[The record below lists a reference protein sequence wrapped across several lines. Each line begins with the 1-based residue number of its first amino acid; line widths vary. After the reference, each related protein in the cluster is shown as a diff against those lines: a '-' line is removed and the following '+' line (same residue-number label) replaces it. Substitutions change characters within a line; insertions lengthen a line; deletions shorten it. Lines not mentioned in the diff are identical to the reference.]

1 MAKLILLGT
10 ASAVA
15 FEGHENTYMVVKGD
29 KSSILIDCAAKP
41 LLQLKKTGIHFNDLS
56 DLIITHFHADHV
68 SGLANLLMDM
78 WILGRQAEF
87 CIHGSQHTISRV
99 ETLMSLFDWETWSNM
114 YPVSFHTIPLEE
126 SFLVLENSEFK
137 IHSSPVEHLI
147 PALGLRFEY
156 LENGFVIAY
165 SCDTNPVEQVVRL
178 AAGVD
183 VLVHEAAGSFQGHST
198 SAEAGEIASQAQA
211 GKLYLIHYS
220 MYGGKTA
227 APIISGA
234 ERTFPREVILAE
246 DLMEIEF
253 SK

>member
-1 MAKLILLGT
+1 MAKLIFLGT

-15 FEGHENTYMVVKGD
+15 FEGHENTYMVLQGD

-56 DLIITHFHADHV
+56 DLVITHFHADHV

-78 WILGRQAEF
+78 WILGRQTKF
-87 CIHGSQHTISRV
+87 CIHGSQHSISRA
-99 ETLMSLFDWETWSNM
+99 ETMMGLFEWDTWKNM
-114 YPVSFHTIPLEE
+114 YPVSFHTIPLIE
-126 SFLVLENSEFK
+126 SSLVLENSEFK

-147 PALGLRFEY
+147 PTLGLRIEN
-156 LENGFVIAY
+156 LENGFVAAY
-165 SCDTNPVEQVVRL
+165 SSDTNPVEQMVRL
-178 AAGVD
+178 AAGAD
-183 VLVHEAAGSFQGHST
+183 VLIHEAGGSFQGHST

-227 APIISGA
+227 ASIISGA
-234 ERTFPREVILAE
+234 ADTFPGEVVLAE

-253 SK
+253 RK